1 MKRMTVKGLITAA
14 IAVSAGQG
22 AMAGEAYDDTGAV
35 YLAPMA
41 QYTFLNSKRVSN
53 DEFGYQVGLGYNFAP
68 NFAAELAYS
77 NGSFPIKSGPLQGAS
92 EKLPAT
98 SLDVLYKFLPMTS
111 TFRPY
116 LLGGI
121 GGMSDN
127 IGRESINHQS
137 WLLEGGAGMLLGLG
151 DQTGS
156 TRFQLRTEAKYRHE
170 FIQNVPYVPKNPGD
184 VLVSAGFQ
192 LMFGAPIKPA
202 VVVAA
207 PPPPPAPAP
216 PPPPPPPP
224 PPLDSDGDGVP
235 DSIDRCPN
243 TPKGDVVDEWGCT
256 IKLERVHFA
265 TDKAVILPE
274 SDEVLDQAVAVLKKH
289 PNLVIEVDG
298 HTDSTGGA
306 QHNLDLSQR
315 RADSVMAYLRSH
327 GVTNTMTAKGYGEE
341 KPIAD
346 NTTKD
351 GRALNRR
358 VGLHIVGGTS

>member
-1 MKRMTVKGLITAA
+1 MKCTIFKGLSIAA
-14 IAVSAGQG
+14 IAAAAGQG
-22 AMAGEAYDDTGAV
+22 AWAADAYDDTGAV

-41 QYTFLNSKRVSN
+41 QYTFLDSKRISN

-68 NFAAELAYS
+68 NFAAELAFS
-77 NGSFPIKSGPLQGAS
+77 PGSFPIKSGYYQGAS
-92 EKLPAT
+92 EKLFAS
-98 SLDVLYKFLPMTS
+98 SLDVLYKFMPMTS

-116 LLGGI
+116 LLVGTGV
-121 GGMSDN
+121 MTDN
-127 IGRESINHQS
+127 IGRQSINYQQ
-137 WLLEGGAGMLLGLG
+137 WMAEGGAGMLIGLG

-156 TRFQLRTEAKYRHE
+156 SRLQLRAEAKYRYE
-170 FIQNVPYVPKNPGD
+170 LAYNIPYVPKDPGD

-192 LMFGAPIKPA
+192 FMFGAPIKPA
-202 VVVAA
+202 VVVA
-207 PPPPPAPAP
+207 PPPPPPPPAP

-243 TPKGDVVDEWGCT
+243 TPKGDVVDQWGCT

-274 SDEVLDQAVAVLKKH
+274 SDEVLDQAVAVLKEH

-298 HTDSTGGA
+298 HTDSTGSPA
-306 QHNLDLSQR
+306 HNLDLSQR
-315 RADSVMAYLRSH
+315 RADSVVQYLRTH

-346 NTTKD
+346 NATKD

>member
-1 MKRMTVKGLITAA
+1 MKRITLKGIPVAVLAA
-14 IAVSAGQG
+14 LAGQG
-22 AMAGEAYDDTGAV
+22 AMAGDAYDDTGAV

-41 QYTFLNSKRVSN
+41 QYTFLDSKRVSN

-68 NFAAELAYS
+68 NFAAEVAYS
-77 NGSFPIKSGPLQGAS
+77 AGSFPIKSGYYQGAS
-92 EKLPAT
+92 EKLPAA
-98 SLDVLYKFLPMTS
+98 SLDLLYKFLPNS

-116 LLGGI
+116 LLGGTGVI
-121 GGMSDN
+121 SDN
-127 IGRESINHQS
+127 IGRESINRQS
-137 WLLEGGAGMLLGLG
+137 WLLEGGAGMLVGVG

-156 TRFQLRTEAKYRHE
+156 TRLQLRAEAKYRYE
-170 FIQNVPYVPKNPGD
+170 YIQNVPYVPKDPGD
-184 VLVSAGFQ
+184 IVVSAGFQ
-192 LMFGAPIKPA
+192 VMFGAPIKPA
-202 VVVAA
+202 VVVAPPP
-207 PPPPPAPAP
+207 PPPPPA

-274 SDEVLDQAVAVLKKH
+274 SDEVLDMAVAVLKKH

-298 HTDSTGGA
+298 HTDNTGSA
-306 QHNLDLSQR
+306 AHNLDLSQR
-315 RADSVMAYLRSH
+315 RADSVVSYLRTH
-327 GVTNTMTAKGYGEE
+327 GVTNTMTAKGYGED

-346 NTTKD
+346 NSTKD